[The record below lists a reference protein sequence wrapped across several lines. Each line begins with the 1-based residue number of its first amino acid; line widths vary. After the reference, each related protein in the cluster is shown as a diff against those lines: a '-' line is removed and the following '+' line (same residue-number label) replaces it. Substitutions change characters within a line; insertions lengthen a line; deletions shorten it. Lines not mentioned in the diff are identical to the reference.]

1 MSSHCILSRVC
12 KWLLQFVATSF
23 RDCFVLLFPG
33 QLKCTCRQ
41 TCCKSGL
48 SSHTRKVS
56 PALCG
61 IMATKNSL
69 QELML
74 QVHCELQSYAVLCL
88 APCAV
93 CHALRI
99 YLEFVSFTWYWKTRH
114 RNSHIA
120 LHTSH
125 FTHRAYLSLH
135 IHVSHFTSRNSHSCL
150 IHRFLALH
158 FAFVSCT
165 LHGCET
171 SMKFETWAQSV
182 RYELKMRNTS
192 AKYEN

>member
-1 MSSHCILSRVC
+1 MFKKPGLSRVHFGEEKWSNIIVSGYVRACMSSHCILSRVC

-48 SSHTRKVS
+48 SSHIRKVS

-99 YLEFVSFTWYWKTRH
+99 YLEFVSFT
-114 RNSHIA
+114 
-120 LHTSH
+120 
-125 FTHRAYLSLH
+125 
-135 IHVSHFTSRNSHSCL
+135 
-150 IHRFLALH
+150 
-158 FAFVSCT
+158 
-165 LHGCET
+165 
-171 SMKFETWAQSV
+171 
-182 RYELKMRNTS
+182 
-192 AKYEN
+192 

>member
-120 LHTSH
+120 LHTS
-125 FTHRAYLSLH
+125 RLSLTPH
-135 IHVSHFTSRNSHSCL
+135 SR
-150 IHRFLALH
+150 LALH
-158 FAFVSCT
+158 VSQFALVCHTSLPCLT
-165 LHGCET
+165 LRIRVLHFARLRDKHE
-171 SMKFETWAQSV
+171 V
-182 RYELKMRNTS
+182 RDMS
-192 AKYEN
+192 AKCKIRTQNAKHECEVRKLALV